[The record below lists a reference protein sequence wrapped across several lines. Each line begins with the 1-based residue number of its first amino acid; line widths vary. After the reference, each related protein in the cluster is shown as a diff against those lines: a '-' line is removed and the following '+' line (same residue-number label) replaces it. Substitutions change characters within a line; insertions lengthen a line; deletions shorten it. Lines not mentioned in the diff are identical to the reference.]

1 MATAADI
8 VKQIEQFAPVDRVKI
23 IDAVIRDT
31 IKPDNEI
38 EKIWVREAEV
48 RWDAFVRGDIK
59 PVSYREVME
68 KYLENFLRK
77 I

>member
-68 KYLENFLRK
+68 KYQEK
-77 I
+77 

>member
-59 PVSYREVME
+59 PASYTEVIEKYRE
-68 KYLENFLRK
+68 K
-77 I
+77 

>member
-59 PVSYREVME
+59 PISHAEVMKKYQE
-68 KYLENFLRK
+68 K
-77 I
+77 